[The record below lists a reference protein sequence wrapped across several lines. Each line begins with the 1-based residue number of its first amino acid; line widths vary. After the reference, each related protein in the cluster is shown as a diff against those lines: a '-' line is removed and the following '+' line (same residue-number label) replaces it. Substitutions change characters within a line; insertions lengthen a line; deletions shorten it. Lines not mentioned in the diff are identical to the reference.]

1 MTLPDKRARFR
12 GCLLGGAVGD
22 ALGAPVEFLSRDAI
36 LERFGP
42 DGISTY
48 APAYSRLGAVTDD
61 TQMTL
66 FTAEGL
72 IRSWVRGSL
81 KGITTE
87 VGVTAR
93 AYLRW
98 LLTQSERPRHLVDLS
113 DEEPGWLFQQSDLHH
128 RRAPGNTCLSALK
141 DMEFLGDSPARNNSK
156 GCGAVMR
163 MAPAGLFVASIGR
176 GVNADAAF
184 ELGTDLSAITH
195 GHPTGALAGGA
206 FAVLILELARGATL
220 AEALTSAQRSLVKRP
235 HHEETL
241 LALKSARLL
250 ADQGV
255 DHPSAIRQLGK
266 GWVAEEALAI
276 SVYCALVADDF
287 KHGVM
292 LAVNHDGDSDS
303 TGSIT
308 GNLLG
313 VAHGVDVIPADWL
326 QELELRDVIKEV
338 ADDLC
343 DFPDWEISDYDYGE
357 GSLTDRIW
365 RKYPGC

>member
-42 DGISTY
+42 EGISTY
-48 APAYSRLGAVTDD
+48 APAYGRLGAVTDD

-113 DEEPGWLFQQSDLHH
+113 YEEQGWLFQQPDLHH
-128 RRAPGNTCLSALK
+128 RRAPGNTCIYALK
-141 DMEFLGDSPARNNSK
+141 EMEFLGDSPARNNSK

-176 GVNADAAF
+176 GLDAGAAF
-184 ELGTDLSAITH
+184 QLGTDLSAITH

-206 FAVLILELARGATL
+206 FAVLILELAIGATL
-220 AEALTSAQRSLVKRP
+220 T
-235 HHEETL
+235 
-241 LALKSARLL
+241 
-250 ADQGV
+250 
-255 DHPSAIRQLGK
+255 
-266 GWVAEEALAI
+266 EALAI
-276 SVYCALVADDF
+276 SVYCALVAADF

-292 LAVNHDGDSDS
+292 LAVNHGGDSDS

-313 VAHGVDVIPADWL
+313 VAHGVDVIPAELLD
-326 QELELRDVIKEV
+326 ELELREVIEEV

-343 DFPDWEISDYDYGE
+343 DFPGWEISDYDYEDG
-357 GSLTDRIW
+357 GLTDRIW
-365 RKYPGC
+365 RKYPGN